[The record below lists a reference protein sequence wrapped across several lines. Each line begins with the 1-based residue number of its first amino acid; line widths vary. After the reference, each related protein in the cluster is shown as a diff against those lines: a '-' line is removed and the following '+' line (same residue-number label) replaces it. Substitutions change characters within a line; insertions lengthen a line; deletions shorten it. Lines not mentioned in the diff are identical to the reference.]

1 MPSPE
6 EKQRRK
12 DVQNSLIA
20 QRKEQLAVLPMPE
33 EKLGAYFEYL
43 DQHLTAEGC
52 DHILRF
58 TQQFANDHSLTFD
71 SVKRWLSNYG
81 GYCDCE
87 ALANVE
93 DHFEG
98 LQLTAKCVEL

>member
-1 MPSPE
+1 MLSPE

-71 SVKRWLSNYG
+71 SVKRWLSN
-81 GYCDCE
+81 
-87 ALANVE
+87 
-93 DHFEG
+93 
-98 LQLTAKCVEL
+98 

>member
-12 DVQNSLIA
+12 DIRNKLIA
-20 QRKEQLAVLPMPE
+20 QRKAQQLAELPMPK
-33 EKLGAYFEYL
+33 EKLSAFFDYL
-43 DQHLTAEGC
+43 DQQLTEDGC
-52 DHILRF
+52 DHNLRF
-58 TQQFANDHSLTFD
+58 TKQFADDQSLPFD
-71 SVKRWLSNYG
+71 PIKQWLADYG

-93 DHFEG
+93 DHFEN
-98 LQLTAKCVEL
+98 L